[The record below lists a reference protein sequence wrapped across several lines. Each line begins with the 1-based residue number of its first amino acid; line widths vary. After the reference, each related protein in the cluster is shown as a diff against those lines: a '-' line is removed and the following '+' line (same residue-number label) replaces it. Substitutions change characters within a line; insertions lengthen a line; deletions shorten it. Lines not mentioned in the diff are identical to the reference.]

1 MLFSWSDTVVYFF
14 KPTLYPFFVLSAV
27 HSESIEAF
35 LHIVQFMHE
44 SLGLTGGHHFFS
56 PQCSKTQKGHLYLGC
71 RRTGAAGSF
80 TVQWIS
86 KQANWFYL
94 CFTQCTKA
102 LLSLQHIFELFQVIN
117 LRWRIEKLG
126 RKRLERNVYHHDD
139 IFSVSYHLFTSANLA
154 CFLRF
159 SGLLCIPIT
168 PCRRST

>member
-71 RRTGAAGSF
+71 RRTWAAGSF

-117 LRWRIEKLG
+117 LRWRIENWWEKDWKGMCTITMRSFHICQFGLFLEIF
-126 RKRLERNVYHHDD
+126 RSSMHSHHSLQKVYIRLRG
-139 IFSVSYHLFTSANLA
+139 T
-154 CFLRF
+154 
-159 SGLLCIPIT
+159 
-168 PCRRST
+168 